1 MPSGQ
6 SQVIE
11 QAKVSYSP
19 PGKELI
25 KQTKLMNDQKR
36 NYIDVGLDAI
46 FGDQTILKV

>member
-6 SQVIE
+6 GQVIE

-19 PGKELI
+19 PGKEL
-25 KQTKLMNDQKR
+25 QTKLMNDQKR

>member
-1 MPSGQ
+1 MPSGLI
-6 SQVIE
+6 QVIE
-11 QAKVSYSP
+11 QAKVTYSP
-19 PGKELI
+19 LGKEFI